1 MNFFLIKKFNNFKMN
16 IKNNLI
22 ETIILISTLILL
34 FYSSEPV
41 MYSDSSRYLEGNFKD
56 PPMYYTLVNL
66 MNFIFGNLKSLIIF
80 QTLFICFSII
90 HFTRS
95 ITKNFLISKLTKY
108 LVSIFLFLPIIQF
121 YNNLLTEA
129 LSYAFS
135 LMFVS
140 FSLRLIFNY
149 KIKNLMWITLY
160 ATLLLLM
167 RNQFLILYPVIIM
180 LYIGVFVINKSKKT
194 YNWFLSSLIIIL
206 ISHNSVLYLNSF
218 IKNSNFETKNLS
230 YLKEGPY
237 FFTYL
242 DAIYISSKKDVK
254 LFKNLNTQDTLS
266 KIFEKMYEDK
276 ALIEHYNSRGHYGLS
291 LKKIKTLSKP
301 LLKDL
306 AFKEN
311 KSVNTLR
318 KEISIKLIR
327 ANFKKYLKHIFK
339 KFYDSSWLF
348 IFLPFLM
355 LVSGLISFL
364 KHKSKYSLFIIFISI
379 FSLSNH
385 SVIYLFGR
393 VQPRYFIYTD
403 FVLLI
408 SIFILF
414 EIFLRK
420 KKFN

>member
-1 MNFFLIKKFNNFKMN
+1 MN

-22 ETIILISTLILL
+22 ETIIIVSTLILL
-34 FYSSEPV
+34 FYSSEPI

-56 PPMYYTLVNL
+56 PPMYYTVVNL
-66 MNFIFGNLKSLIIF
+66 MNFIFGNLNSVIIF
-80 QTLFICFSII
+80 QTLFICLSII

-95 ITKNFLISKLTKY
+95 ITKYFVISKLTKN

-140 FSLRLIFNY
+140 FSLSLIFNY
-149 KIKNLMWITLY
+149 KIKYLMWITVY

-167 RNQFLILYPVIIM
+167 RNQFIILYPVIIL
-180 LYIGVFVINKSKKT
+180 LYIGVLIINKSKKT
-194 YNWFLSSLIIIL
+194 YNWFLSSLIIIF
-206 ISHNSVLYLNSF
+206 ISHNSLISLNTYL
-218 IKNSNFETKNLS
+218 KNSDFKTTDLS
-230 YLKEGPY
+230 YLKVGP
-237 FFTYL
+237 FFYTYL
-242 DAIYISSKKDVK
+242 DAIYVSSEKDVK
-254 LFKNLNTQDTLS
+254 LFENKNIQDTLS
-266 KIFEKMYEDK
+266 KIFKKMNKDK

-301 LLKDL
+301 LLQDL
-306 AFKEN
+306 AFKES

-318 KEISIKLIR
+318 KEISIKLIK
-327 ANFKKYLKHIFK
+327 ANFKIYLKHIFK

-348 IFLPFLM
+348 VFLPFFM
-355 LVSGLISFL
+355 LITSLIAFL
-364 KHKSKYSLFIIFISI
+364 KYKSKYSLFIIFISI
-379 FSLSNH
+379 FSLTNH

-408 SIFILF
+408 SVFILF

-420 KKFN
+420 KINE

>member
-1 MNFFLIKKFNNFKMN
+1 MN

-41 MYSDSSRYLEGNFKD
+41 IYSDSSRYLEGNFKD
-56 PPMYYTLVNL
+56 PPMYFTVVNL
-66 MNFIFGNLKSLIIF
+66 MNFMFGNLNSVIIF

-90 HFTRS
+90 HFVRS
-95 ITKNFLISKLTKY
+95 VTKCFLISKLTKN

-140 FSLRLIFNY
+140 FSIRLIFNY
-149 KIKNLMWITLY
+149 KMKNLMWITVY

-167 RNQFLILYPVIIM
+167 RNQFIILYPVIIL
-180 LYIGVFVINKSKKT
+180 LYVGVFIINKSKKN
-194 YNWFLSSLIIIL
+194 YNWFLSSLIIIF
-206 ISHNSVLYLNSF
+206 ISHNSLISLNTF
-218 IKNSNFETKNLS
+218 IKNSSFKTSDLS
-230 YLKEGPY
+230 YLKVGPSFY
-237 FFTYL
+237 TYL

-254 LFKNLNTQDTLS
+254 LFKNQNIQNTLS
-266 KIFEKMYEDK
+266 KIFENMYKDK

-301 LLKDL
+301 LLQDL
-306 AFKEN
+306 ALKEN

-318 KEISIKLIR
+318 KEISIILIR
-327 ANFKKYLKHIFK
+327 ANFKIYLKHIFK
-339 KFYDSSWLF
+339 KFYDSTWLF
-348 IFLPFLM
+348 VFLPFFM
-355 LVSGLISFL
+355 LISGLVAFL

-379 FSLSNH
+379 FSLTNH
-385 SVIYLFGR
+385 SVVYLFGR

-408 SIFILF
+408 GIFILF

-420 KKFN
+420 KMTE